1 MESFQTIKTAE
12 KQNKLKCH
20 ELPVAEKV
28 LLSVQASGKVN
39 ELLSGIE
46 TGPDDLKSLM

>member
-20 ELPVAEKV
+20 ELPAIEKI
-28 LLSVQASGKVN
+28 LSFQASGKVN

-46 TGPDDLKSLM
+46 TGPDYLKSLM